1 MSIGI
6 LGIMFASCYT
16 NYLNYIWHGFHF
28 TNMIPYRFSFLI
40 SFVLVVMA
48 FRAFMLIDF
57 SSAWDILLAGLGI
70 NTYAIREG
78 ARVRDNKEKFAKLS
92 DQIFTINIFST
103 IFALF
108 NINNEKIING
118 VTISGVDISKLSK
131 QEAKEKI
138 QNLFEE
144 KKQKDLNLDYQDYEN
159 TLSPLLLETEYN
171 VDKAIDEA
179 YNIGRKDNIFI
190 NNYEILFT
198 LLGKKN
204 IDVDMSLNEEMAIQK
219 LDEISLNLPGAI
231 IESSY
236 SIEDDEMVITKGK
249 PGIKVENNKLLE
261 EVKNRINSLENKEDI
276 IQIPVE
282 NANPQAIDIDKIHEE
297 VYKEA
302 KDAYYTKDPFTVYPE
317 VIGVD
322 FDVEAAKTLLLEDK
336 EEYIIKLTITR
347 PKVTIEQIGSE
358 AFPDQL
364 STFTTRFDES
374 DRDRSTNLRIACSKI
389 NGKVLMPGEIFSYNK
404 TLGART
410 AAAGFK
416 NGKVYEGGEVV
427 DGIGGGIC
435 QISSTLYNA
444 VVMANLQTVERRNH
458 QFVTSYVGPGRDAT
472 VVYGA
477 IDFKFKN
484 TRKYPVRLKASA
496 VNGIATVTIYGIK
509 EENEYT
515 FKFETRTVDTIPT
528 TTTYEEDATLPVGT
542 EKVKRKGTNGIKTE
556 TYVNKT
562 LNGKVVSRDL
572 LSRDTYSAMTRIVI
586 KGTKGE
592 DISTP
597 SSPSVQTPQTPVT
610 PIPTEE
616 PKNEEIPV
624 TPSTPTVTETPETKP
639 ETPTDNTEANN
650 GN

>member
-1 MSIGI
+1 MG
-6 LGIMFASCYT
+6 
-16 NYLNYIWHGFHF
+16 
-28 TNMIPYRFSFLI
+28 
-40 SFVLVVMA
+40 
-48 FRAFMLIDF
+48 
-57 SSAWDILLAGLGI
+57 
-70 NTYAIREG
+70 
-78 ARVRDNKEKFAKLS
+78 
-92 DQIFTINIFST
+92 
-103 IFALF
+103 
-108 NINNEKIING
+108 
-118 VTISGVDISKLSK
+118 
-131 QEAKEKI
+131 
-138 QNLFEE
+138 
-144 KKQKDLNLDYQDYEN
+144 
-159 TLSPLLLETEYN
+159 
-171 VDKAIDEA
+171 
-179 YNIGRKDNIFI
+179 
-190 NNYEILFT
+190 LFT

-204 IDVDMSLNEEMAIQK
+204 IDVDMSLNEEMTMQK

-236 SIEDDEMVITKGK
+236 SVEDDEMIITKGK
-249 PGIKVENNKLLE
+249 PGIKVDNNKLLI
-261 EVKNRINSLENKEDI
+261 EVKNRLNSLENKEDI

-282 NANPQAIDIDKIHEE
+282 NAKPQAIDIEKIHEE

-322 FDVEAAKTLLLEDK
+322 FDVESAKTLLLEDK
-336 EEYIIKLTITR
+336 EEYVIKLTITK

-374 DRDRSTNLRIACSKI
+374 DRDRSTNLRIACQRI
-389 NGKVLMPGEIFSYNK
+389 NGKVLMPGETFSYNQ

-496 VNGIATVTIYGIK
+496 INGIATVTIYGIK

-556 TYVNKT
+556 TYVTKMQ
-562 LNGKVVSRDL
+562 NGKVVSRDL
-572 LSRDTYSAMTRIVI
+572 LSRDTYSAMTRIMI

-592 DISTP
+592 GASTP
-597 SSPSVQTPQTPVT
+597 SVPAVQTPQTPVT
-610 PIPTEE
+610 PTPVEE

-624 TPSTPTVTETPETKP
+624 TPSTPTVPETSETKP

>member
-1 MSIGI
+1 MKEDLVKEANQEIKQEKEEEIVEKNEEKQEDPKFEKIEDKPKHVKEKIKEMDPKKGKKKKIIILCIIGVI
-6 LGIMFASCYT
+6 LVLGI
-16 NYLNYIWHGFHF
+16 
-28 TNMIPYRFSFLI
+28 
-40 SFVLVVMA
+40 
-48 FRAFMLIDF
+48 
-57 SSAWDILLAGLGI
+57 
-70 NTYAIREG
+70 
-78 ARVRDNKEKFAKLS
+78 
-92 DQIFTINIFST
+92 IFST

-261 EVKNRINSLENKEDI
+261 EVKNRLNSLENKEDI

-556 TYVNKT
+556 TYVTKT

-592 DISTP
+592 DTSTP

>member
-1 MSIGI
+1 MKEHLVKQENLEIKEENEETKVNKDEEKQEYTKFEKSEDKPKNVKEKIKKMDPKKSKKKKIVIFSIIGVI
-6 LGIMFASCYT
+6 LVLGI
-16 NYLNYIWHGFHF
+16 
-28 TNMIPYRFSFLI
+28 
-40 SFVLVVMA
+40 
-48 FRAFMLIDF
+48 
-57 SSAWDILLAGLGI
+57 
-70 NTYAIREG
+70 
-78 ARVRDNKEKFAKLS
+78 
-92 DQIFTINIFST
+92 IFST

-108 NINNEKIING
+108 NLNNEKIING
-118 VTISGVDISKLSK
+118 VTVSGVDISKLSK
-131 QEAKEKI
+131 EEAKEKI

-144 KKQKDLNLDYQDYEN
+144 KKQKDLNLKYQDYEN
-159 TLSPLLLETEYN
+159 TLSPMLLETEYN

-179 YNIGRKDNIFI
+179 YSLGRKDNIFI

-204 IDVDMSLNEEMAIQK
+204 IDVEMSLNEEMASQK

-236 SIEDDEMVITKGK
+236 AIEDDEMIITKGK
-249 PGIKVENNKLLE
+249 PGIKVDNSKLLE
-261 EVKNRINSLENKEDI
+261 EIKNRLKSLDNKEDI

-282 NANPQAIDIDKIHEE
+282 DAEPQAIDIDKIHEE

-302 KDAYYTKDPFTVYPE
+302 KDAYYTKDPFTIYPE

-322 FDVEAAKTLLLEDK
+322 FDVEEAKTLLLEDK
-336 EEYIIKLTITR
+336 EEYVIKLTITK
-347 PKVTIEQIGSE
+347 PKVTIDQIGSE

-364 STFTTRFDES
+364 SAFTTRFDES
-374 DRDRSTNLRIACSKI
+374 DRDRSTNLRIACQRI

-444 VVMANLQTVERRNH
+444 VLMANLQTVERRNH
-458 QFVTSYVGPGRDAT
+458 QFVTSYIGPGRDAT

-515 FKFETRTVDTIPT
+515 FKFETRTIETIPF
-528 TTTYEEDATLPVGT
+528 TTTYEEDAALEVGT
-542 EKVKRKGTNGIKTE
+542 EKIKRKGSNGIKTE
-556 TYVNKT
+556 TYIVKMQD
-562 LNGKVVSRDL
+562 GKVVSRNL
-572 LSRDTYSAMTRIVI
+572 LSRDTYSAMSRIII

-592 DISTP
+592 GSSTP
-597 SSPSVQTPQTPVT
+597 SAPAVQTPQEPVT
-610 PIPTEE
+610 PTPTEE
-616 PKNEEIPV
+616 PKEETPV
-624 TPSTPTVTETPETKP
+624 LPDTPATTETPSESS
-639 ETPTDNTEANN
+639 EPTENTEK
-650 GN
+650 GNEN

>member
-1 MSIGI
+1 MKEDLVKETNQEIKEEKEEEKSEKNEEKQVDTKFEKSEDKPKHVKEKIEKMNPKKSKKNKIILLSIIGVI
-6 LGIMFASCYT
+6 LVLGI
-16 NYLNYIWHGFHF
+16 
-28 TNMIPYRFSFLI
+28 
-40 SFVLVVMA
+40 
-48 FRAFMLIDF
+48 
-57 SSAWDILLAGLGI
+57 
-70 NTYAIREG
+70 
-78 ARVRDNKEKFAKLS
+78 
-92 DQIFTINIFST
+92 IFST

-118 VTISGVDISKLSK
+118 ITISGVDISKLSK
-131 QEAKEKI
+131 EEAKEKI
-138 QNLFEE
+138 YNLFED
-144 KKQKDLNLDYQDYEN
+144 KKQKDLNLKYQDYEN
-159 TLSPLLLETEYN
+159 TLSPILLETEYN

-190 NNYEILFT
+190 NNYEILFA

-204 IDVDMSLNEEMAIQK
+204 IDVEMSLNEEMTMQK

-231 IESSY
+231 VESSY

-261 EVKNRINSLENKEDI
+261 EIKNRLNSLENKEDI

-322 FDVEAAKTLLLEDK
+322 FDVEAAKALLLEDK
-336 EEYIIKLTITR
+336 EEYVIKLTITK
-347 PKVTIEQIGSE
+347 PKVTIDQIGSE

-374 DRDRSTNLRIACSKI
+374 DRDRSTNLRIACQRI
-389 NGKVLMPGEIFSYNK
+389 NGKVLMPGETFSYNQ

-477 IDFKFKN
+477 IDYKFKN

-515 FKFETRTVDTIPT
+515 FKFETRTIDTIPL

-556 TYVNKT
+556 TYVTKT

-592 DISTP
+592 AIPTP
-597 SSPSVQTPQTPVT
+597 SAPAVQTPQEPVT
-610 PIPTEE
+610 PTPTEE
-616 PKNEEIPV
+616 AKPKEETPL
-624 TPSTPTVTETPETKP
+624 TPSTPTVP
-639 ETPTDNTEANN
+639 ETPKDNTVTNN

>member
-1 MSIGI
+1 MKEDLVKETNQEIKEEKEEKKTEKNEEKQEETKFEKSEDKPKHVKEKIEKMNPKKSKKNKIILLSIIGVI
-6 LGIMFASCYT
+6 LVLGI
-16 NYLNYIWHGFHF
+16 
-28 TNMIPYRFSFLI
+28 
-40 SFVLVVMA
+40 
-48 FRAFMLIDF
+48 
-57 SSAWDILLAGLGI
+57 
-70 NTYAIREG
+70 
-78 ARVRDNKEKFAKLS
+78 
-92 DQIFTINIFST
+92 IFST

-118 VTISGVDISKLSK
+118 ITISGVDISKLSK
-131 QEAKEKI
+131 EEAKEKI
-138 QNLFEE
+138 YNLFED
-144 KKQKDLNLDYQDYEN
+144 KKQKDLNLKYQDYEN
-159 TLSPLLLETEYN
+159 TLSPILLETEYN

-179 YNIGRKDNIFI
+179 YIIGRKDNIFI

-204 IDVDMSLNEEMAIQK
+204 IDVEMSLNEEMTMQK

-231 IESSY
+231 VESSY

-261 EVKNRINSLENKEDI
+261 EIKNRLNSLENKEDI

-336 EEYIIKLTITR
+336 EEYVIKLTITK
-347 PKVTIEQIGSE
+347 PKVTIDQIGSE

-374 DRDRSTNLRIACSKI
+374 DRDRSTNLRIACQRI
-389 NGKVLMPGEIFSYNK
+389 NGKVLMPGETFSYNQ

-477 IDFKFKN
+477 IDYKFKN

-496 VNGIATVTIYGIK
+496 VNGIATVTIYGIQ

-515 FKFETRTVDTIPT
+515 FKFETRTIDTIPL
-528 TTTYEEDATLPVGT
+528 TTTYEEDATLP
-542 EKVKRKGTNGIKTE
+542 
-556 TYVNKT
+556 
-562 LNGKVVSRDL
+562 NGKVVSRDL

-592 DISTP
+592 ATSTP
-597 SSPSVQTPQTPVT
+597 SAPAVQTPQTQVT
-610 PIPTEE
+610 PTPTEE
-616 PKNEEIPV
+616 PKKEETPV
-624 TPSTPTVTETPETKP
+624 TPSTPTVPETPETKP
-639 ETPTDNTEANN
+639 EPVTPTDNTVTNN

>member
-1 MSIGI
+1 MKEDLVKEANQEIKEEKEDEKFVKNEEKQEETKFEKSEAKPKHVKEKIEKMNPKKSKKKKVLILSVIGVI
-6 LGIMFASCYT
+6 LVLGI
-16 NYLNYIWHGFHF
+16 
-28 TNMIPYRFSFLI
+28 
-40 SFVLVVMA
+40 
-48 FRAFMLIDF
+48 
-57 SSAWDILLAGLGI
+57 
-70 NTYAIREG
+70 
-78 ARVRDNKEKFAKLS
+78 
-92 DQIFTINIFST
+92 IFST

-108 NINNEKIING
+108 NINNEKVING

-131 QEAKEKI
+131 EEAKEKI

-144 KKQKDLNLDYQDYEN
+144 KKQKDLNLKYQDYEN

-171 VDKAIDEA
+171 VEKAIEDA
-179 YNIGRKDNIFI
+179 YSIGRKDNIFI

-198 LLGKKN
+198 LLEKKN
-204 IDVDMSLNEEMAIQK
+204 INVDMSLNEEMTMQK

-236 SIEDDEMVITKGK
+236 SVEDDEMVITKGK
-249 PGIKVENNKLLE
+249 PGIKVDNNKLLE
-261 EVKNRINSLENKEDI
+261 EIKNRLNSLEKKEDI

-282 NANPQAIDIDKIHEE
+282 NADPQAIDIDKIHEE

-336 EEYIIKLTITR
+336 EEYVIKLTITK
-347 PKVTIEQIGSE
+347 PKVTIDQIGSE

-374 DRDRSTNLRIACSKI
+374 DRDRSTNLRIACQRI
-389 NGKVLMPGEIFSYNK
+389 NGKVLMPGETFSYNQ

-477 IDFKFKN
+477 IDYKFKN

-515 FKFETRTVDTIPT
+515 FKFETRTIDTIPL

-556 TYVNKT
+556 TYVTKT

-592 DISTP
+592 GTSTP
-597 SSPSVQTPQTPVT
+597 VAPAVQTPQESVT
-610 PIPTEE
+610 PTPIEE
-616 PKNEEIPV
+616 AKPKEETPV
-624 TPSTPTVTETPETKP
+624 TPSTPIVPETSETKPEP
-639 ETPTDNTEANN
+639 ETPTDNTVTNN

>member
-1 MSIGI
+1 MKEDLVKETNQEIKEEKEEEKAEKNEEKQEETKFEKSEDKPKHVKEKIEKMNPKKSKKNKIILLSIIGVI
-6 LGIMFASCYT
+6 LVLGI
-16 NYLNYIWHGFHF
+16 
-28 TNMIPYRFSFLI
+28 
-40 SFVLVVMA
+40 
-48 FRAFMLIDF
+48 
-57 SSAWDILLAGLGI
+57 
-70 NTYAIREG
+70 
-78 ARVRDNKEKFAKLS
+78 
-92 DQIFTINIFST
+92 IFST

-118 VTISGVDISKLSK
+118 ITISGVDISKLSK
-131 QEAKEKI
+131 EEAKEKI
-138 QNLFEE
+138 HNLFEG
-144 KKQKDLNLDYQDYEN
+144 KKQKDLNLKYQDYEN
-159 TLSPLLLETEYN
+159 TLSPILLETEYN

-204 IDVDMSLNEEMAIQK
+204 INVDMSLNEEMTMQK

-231 IESSY
+231 VESSY

-249 PGIKVENNKLLE
+249 PGIRVENNKLLE
-261 EVKNRINSLENKEDI
+261 EIKNRLNSLENKEDI

-322 FDVEAAKTLLLEDK
+322 FDVEAAKALLLEDK
-336 EEYIIKLTITR
+336 EEYVIKLTITK
-347 PKVTIEQIGSE
+347 PKVTIDQIGSE

-374 DRDRSTNLRIACSKI
+374 DRDRSTNLRIACQRI
-389 NGKVLMPGEIFSYNK
+389 NGKVLMPGETFSYNQ

-477 IDFKFKN
+477 IDYKFKN

-515 FKFETRTVDTIPT
+515 FKFETRTIDTIPL

-556 TYVNKT
+556 TYVTKT

-592 DISTP
+592 GTSTP
-597 SSPSVQTPQTPVT
+597 VAPAVQTPQESVT
-610 PIPTEE
+610 PTPTEE
-616 PKNEEIPV
+616 AKPKEETPV
-624 TPSTPTVTETPETKP
+624 TPSTPIVPETSETKPEP
-639 ETPTDNTEANN
+639 ETPTDNTVTNN

>member
-1 MSIGI
+1 MKEDLVKEANQEIKEEKKEEKVEKKQEDAKFEKSEDNPKRVKEKIEKMNPKKRKKKKIIILSIIGVI
-6 LGIMFASCYT
+6 LVLGI
-16 NYLNYIWHGFHF
+16 
-28 TNMIPYRFSFLI
+28 
-40 SFVLVVMA
+40 
-48 FRAFMLIDF
+48 
-57 SSAWDILLAGLGI
+57 
-70 NTYAIREG
+70 
-78 ARVRDNKEKFAKLS
+78 
-92 DQIFTINIFST
+92 IFST

-108 NINNEKIING
+108 NINNEKIIKG
-118 VTISGVDISKLSK
+118 VTISGVDVSRLSK
-131 QEAKEKI
+131 EEAKEKI

-144 KKQKDLNLDYQDYEN
+144 KKQKDLNLKYQDYEN
-159 TLSPLLLETEYN
+159 TLSPILLETEYN

-179 YNIGRKDNIFI
+179 YIIGRKENIFV

-204 IDVDMSLNEEMAIQK
+204 IDVDMSLNEEMTIQK

-236 SIEDDEMVITKGK
+236 SIEDDEMIITKGK
-249 PGIKVENNKLLE
+249 PGIKVDNNKLLE
-261 EVKNRINSLENKEDI
+261 EVKNRLNSLENKEDI

-302 KDAYYTKDPFTVYPE
+302 KDAYYTKDPFTIYPE

-322 FDVEAAKTLLLEDK
+322 FDVEAARALLQEDK
-336 EEYIIKLTITR
+336 EEYVIKLTITK
-347 PKVTIEQIGSE
+347 PKVTIDQIGSE

-374 DRDRSTNLRIACSKI
+374 DVDRSTNLRIACQRI
-389 NGKVLMPGEIFSYNK
+389 NGKVLMPGETFSYNQ

-410 AAAGFK
+410 VAAGFK

-444 VVMANLQTVERRNH
+444 VIMANLQTVERRNH

-477 IDFKFKN
+477 IDYKFKN

-496 VNGIATVTIYGIK
+496 SNGIATVTIYGIK

-515 FKFETRTVDTIPT
+515 FKFETRTIDTIPL

-556 TYVNKT
+556 TYVTKMQ
-562 LNGKVVSRDL
+562 NGKVVSRDL
-572 LSRDTYSAMTRIVI
+572 LSRDTYSAMSRIVV

-592 DISTP
+592 GGTAP
-597 SSPSVQTPQTPVT
+597 TAPPTQTPQTQVT
-610 PIPTEE
+610 PTPTEE
-616 PKNEEIPV
+616 HKKEETPI
-624 TPSTPTVTETPETKP
+624 TPSTPTVPETPAP
-639 ETPTDNTEANN
+639 EAPTDNTETNN

>member
-1 MSIGI
+1 MKEDLVKETNQEIKEEKEEEKSEKNEEKQVDTKFEKSEDKPKHVKEKIEKMNPKKTKKKKIIILSIIGLI
-6 LGIMFASCYT
+6 LVLGI
-16 NYLNYIWHGFHF
+16 
-28 TNMIPYRFSFLI
+28 
-40 SFVLVVMA
+40 
-48 FRAFMLIDF
+48 
-57 SSAWDILLAGLGI
+57 
-70 NTYAIREG
+70 
-78 ARVRDNKEKFAKLS
+78 
-92 DQIFTINIFST
+92 IFST

-131 QEAKEKI
+131 EEAKEKI
-138 QNLFEE
+138 HNLFED
-144 KKQKDLNLDYQDYEN
+144 KKQKDLNLKYQDYEN
-159 TLSPLLLETEYN
+159 TLSPILLETEYN

-204 IDVDMSLNEEMAIQK
+204 IDVEMSLNEEMTMQK

-231 IESSY
+231 VESSY

-261 EVKNRINSLENKEDI
+261 EIKNRLNSLENKEDI

-322 FDVEAAKTLLLEDK
+322 FDVESAKALLLEDK
-336 EEYIIKLTITR
+336 EEYVIKLTITK
-347 PKVTIEQIGSE
+347 PKVTIDQIGSE

-374 DRDRSTNLRIACSKI
+374 DRDRSTNLRIACQRI
-389 NGKVLMPGEIFSYNK
+389 NGKVLMPGETFSYNQ

-477 IDFKFKN
+477 IDYKFKN

-515 FKFETRTVDTIPT
+515 FKFETRTIDTIPL

-556 TYVNKT
+556 TYVTKT

-592 DISTP
+592 ATSTP
-597 SSPSVQTPQTPVT
+597 VAPSVQTPQEPVT
-610 PIPTEE
+610 PTPTEE
-616 PKNEEIPV
+616 AKPKEETPL
-624 TPSTPTVTETPETKP
+624 TPSTPIVPETSETKPEP
-639 ETPTDNTEANN
+639 ETPTDNTVTNN

>member
-1 MSIGI
+1 MKEDLVKEANQEIKQEKEEEIVEKNEEKQEDTKFEKIEDKPKHVKEKIKEMDPKKGKKKKIIILCIIGVI
-6 LGIMFASCYT
+6 LVLGI
-16 NYLNYIWHGFHF
+16 
-28 TNMIPYRFSFLI
+28 
-40 SFVLVVMA
+40 
-48 FRAFMLIDF
+48 
-57 SSAWDILLAGLGI
+57 
-70 NTYAIREG
+70 
-78 ARVRDNKEKFAKLS
+78 
-92 DQIFTINIFST
+92 IFST

-144 KKQKDLNLDYQDYEN
+144 KKQKDLNLEYQDYEN
-159 TLSPLLLETEYN
+159 ILSPLLLETEYN

-261 EVKNRINSLENKEDI
+261 EVKNRLNSLENKEDI

-556 TYVNKT
+556 TYVTKT